1 MFFLATRIFIQGMH
15 HLPEDNKEEKLK
27 RVLFLLGKY
36 TVYTAISAL
45 LPIFI
50 FKRLQIWEKQDE
62 KDLEMQEKLLEKK
75 DD

>member
-1 MFFLATRIFIQGMH
+1 
-15 HLPEDNKEEKLK
+15 
-27 RVLFLLGKY
+27 VLFLLGKY